1 MAFMLRFPA
10 LTCSSDGPVFER
22 LTDAVRA
29 GRRIGSRF
37 AVWQDDEMRAVWAP
51 PAAAQQR
58 TGRER
63 GLAGRSRDRRR
74 APQRAGERIA

>member
-1 MAFMLRFPA
+1 LAFMLRFSA

-29 GRRIGSRF
+29 GRRIGSKF

-58 TGRER
+58 RGRER
-63 GLAGRSRDRRR
+63 TLAGRNNERRR
-74 APQRAGERIA
+74 ATLRADESIA